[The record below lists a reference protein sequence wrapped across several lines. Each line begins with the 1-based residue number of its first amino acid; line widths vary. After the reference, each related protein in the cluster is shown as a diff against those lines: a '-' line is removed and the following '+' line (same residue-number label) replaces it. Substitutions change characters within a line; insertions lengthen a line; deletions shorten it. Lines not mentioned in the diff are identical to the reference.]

1 MGACERICEFHD
13 VRGYSYALP
22 IASFLTISRRAHRAR
37 HVARHRATLMFCR
50 RKNIAKDLEK

>member
-1 MGACERICEFHD
+1 MLASVYADFMMYG
-13 VRGYSYALP
+13 GTGYALP
-22 IASFLTISRRAHRAR
+22 IAAFLTISRRAHRAR